1 MAHNKILAKL
11 GSGLHKPAQ
20 QTVVPLTAVAALLAP
35 LPVGRLRQ
43 LGGKFGEQLMRD
55 LGIATVGA
63 LQRQALLIPLYTIA
77 YHGCV
82 SWLARL
88 WQSARLRSLQGSSR
102 PLPARQLSRKKQTHV
117 PNSCS
122 SVWFR
127 RAGAHAAGASGGGG
141 GRGGCAVA
149 LAARAGHRLGGG
161 AAVAG
166 PICLAAGCP

>member
-63 LQRQALLIPLYTIA
+63 PAGSRCYTTA
-77 YHGCV
+77 YMAGKAGAEC
-82 SWLARL
+82 
-88 WQSARLRSLQGSSR
+88 QLQGESR
-102 PLPARQLSRKKQTHV
+102 LLPARQL
-117 PNSCS
+117 N
-122 SVWFR
+122 
-127 RAGAHAAGASGGGG
+127 
-141 GRGGCAVA
+141 
-149 LAARAGHRLGGG
+149 
-161 AAVAG
+161 
-166 PICLAAGCP
+166 